1 MLSCHVASGN
11 SFNAS
16 LFLFRDYPK
25 EVDCRK
31 PNKKKEKQTKKNK
44 RRSTRAGRVDECCTI
59 GGGNGTRLLREED
72 FVEKIRINEVDLMI
86 HETYQTLRYVT
97 CTIPSLT
104 HRHPTFGFVFL
115 ASLTGFHPSTDIKL

>member
-31 PNKKKEKQTKKNK
+31 PKQKERKTNEEKQKKVNTSWTS
-44 RRSTRAGRVDECCTI
+44 RRVL
-59 GGGNGTRLLREED
+59 GGNGTRLLREED
-72 FVEKIRINEVDLMI
+72 IVEKIKINEVDLMI
-86 HETYQTLRYVT
+86 HDTYQTLRYVTCT

>member
-59 GGGNGTRLLREED
+59 GGGNETRLLREED
-72 FVEKIRINEVDLMI
+72 SVEKI
-86 HETYQTLRYVT
+86 
-97 CTIPSLT
+97 
-104 HRHPTFGFVFL
+104 
-115 ASLTGFHPSTDIKL
+115 K